1 MFFARELIESA
12 AYSASLSAL
21 GNPERLDDA
30 LRGAY
35 WALSTN
41 PEVYEINKGLRDVRV
56 LKTAPLG
63 GLPSYRIWFRI
74 DEGGQHVHLEDID
87 VVEQDEA

>member
-1 MFFARELIESA
+1 LFFARELIESA
-12 AYSASLSAL
+12 AYTASLKAL

-41 PEVYEINKGLRDVRV
+41 PEAYEISKGLKDVRV
-56 LKTAPLG
+56 LKTAPRG
-63 GLPSYRIWFRI
+63 GLPPYRIWFRI
-74 DEGGQHVHLEDID
+74 DENGQHVHLEDID
-87 VVEQDEA
+87 PIEQDEA